1 MNSQFYDMLAPFYAT
16 LNGEVDYDG
25 MADFVQEQL
34 GAHFAGKVQSI
45 LDLGCGSGNVT
56 LPLAA
61 RGYEMIG
68 VDLSA
73 DMLSV
78 ARSRKGSENVLWL
91 CQDMRSFELYGTVE
105 AVVCTLDGIN
115 HLTKKEDV
123 LSCFRLVHNYLVP
136 DGVFIFDV
144 NSPYKFGEIYGNRS
158 YILED
163 EGVLC
168 AWQNTYNEKSGLCR
182 FDVSLFEEQ
191 EDGSYL
197 REDGTVKER
206 CYSESVLRQMLADTG
221 FSLLKIYD
229 GYSASE
235 PKDTTE
241 RVVFVAKANK

>member
-1 MNSQFYDMLAPFYAT
+1 
-16 LNGEVDYDG
+16 
-25 MADFVQEQL
+25 
-34 GAHFAGKVQSI
+34 

-56 LPLAA
+56 LPLAK

-68 VDLSA
+68 IDVSA
-73 DMLSV
+73 DMLAT
-78 ARSRKGSENVLWL
+78 ARGREGGENILWL

-123 LSCFRLVHNYLVP
+123 SSCFRLVHNYLVP
-136 DGVFIFDV
+136 NGVFVFDV
-144 NSPYKFGEIYGNRS
+144 NSPYKFREVYGNRS

-168 AWQNTYNEKSGLCR
+168 AWQNAYNEKSGLCR

-197 REDGTVKER
+197 RGDATVKER
-206 CYSESVLRQMLADTG
+206 CYKEKALCRMLADAG
-221 FSLLKIYD
+221 FSILNIFD
-229 GYSASE
+229 GYSEAE
-235 PKDTTE
+235 PKEDTE
-241 RVVFVAKANK
+241 RLVIVAKAKK

>member
-1 MNSQFYDMLAPFYAT
+1 MKEDFYNLLAPFYAA
-16 LNGEVDYDG
+16 LNGEVDYEG
-25 MADFVQEQL
+25 IADFVQAQVTK
-34 GAHFAGKVQSI
+34 HFVGEARSI

-68 VDLSA
+68 VDVSA
-73 DMLSV
+73 DMLAI
-78 ARSRKGSENVLWL
+78 ARERKGGESVLWL

-115 HLTKKEDV
+115 HLTKREDV

-136 DGVFIFDV
+136 GGVFLFDV
-144 NSPYKFGEIYGNRS
+144 NTPYKFREIYGSHS

-163 EGVLC
+163 EGVFC

-197 REDGTVKER
+197 RGDATIKER
-206 CYSESVLRQMLADTG
+206 CYKSEALCQMLTDIGFSVLEKFDRYSLAEQKSD
-221 FSLLKIYD
+221 
-229 GYSASE
+229 
-235 PKDTTE
+235 TE
-241 RVVFVAKANK
+241 RLVIVAKANK